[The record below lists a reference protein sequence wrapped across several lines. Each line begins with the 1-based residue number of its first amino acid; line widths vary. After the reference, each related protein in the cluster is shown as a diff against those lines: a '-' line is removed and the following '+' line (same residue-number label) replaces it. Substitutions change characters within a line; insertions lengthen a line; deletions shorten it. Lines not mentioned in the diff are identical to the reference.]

1 MRVWMFFVLILS
13 GAKRLVLACR
23 PAAIS
28 TSDPLLLITGGRDKQ
43 GDKSTELTSVEVLTP
58 YGVPLPCYCTVP
70 PLPASRYDHTQD
82 GLVAC
87 GGYGSTA
94 VLTSCVTLT
103 GSGWQESHQ
112 LQEERAQHVSWRSPA
127 GLLLMG
133 GHSNLTTELL
143 TNTGSSSSPS
153 FDLEYYPL

>member
-28 TSDPLLLITGGRDKQ
+28 TSDPVLLITGGIGRNKQ

-94 VLTSCVTLT
+94 VLTTCSTLT
-103 GSGWQESHQ
+103 RVKSGTRTDIVPCVRQQQEH
-112 LQEERAQHVSWRSPA
+112 
-127 GLLLMG
+127 
-133 GHSNLTTELL
+133 NN
-143 TNTGSSSSPS
+143 TNNTSTATSVV
-153 FDLEYYPL
+153 LV

>member
-1 MRVWMFFVLILS
+1 MFFVLILS

-28 TSDPLLLITGGRDKQ
+28 TSDPVLLITGGIGRNKQ

-58 YGVPLPCYCTVP
+58 SGVPLLCTVP
-70 PLPASRYDHTQD
+70 PLPASRYEHTQD

-94 VLTSCVTLT
+94 VLTTCVTLT
-103 GSGWQESHQ
+103 ASGWATSHK
-112 LQEERAQHVSWRSPA
+112 LQETSASHLCPGNISTS
-127 GLLLMG
+127 M
-133 GHSNLTTELL
+133 
-143 TNTGSSSSPS
+143 
-153 FDLEYYPL
+153 